1 MLLAIMPEQE
11 EDNKLNKE
19 PEYLWDNDK
28 NNKPFLKKRIIP
40 SDLNDIQ
47 PRATQVWKCDE
58 IGFDTNRR
66 WNKVIFNYK
75 FFQTDYMKKVQTGDR
90 SPCWCT

>member
-1 MLLAIMPEQE
+1 MPEQE

-28 NNKPFLKKRIIP
+28 NNKPFLKKMIIP

-47 PRATQVWKCDE
+47 PRATQVWNCDE
-58 IGFDTNRR
+58 IGFDPNVRC
-66 WNKVIFNYK
+66 NKGICTYK
-75 FFQTDYMKKVQTGDR
+75 FFQGEGMWKVKTGE
-90 SPCWCT
+90 